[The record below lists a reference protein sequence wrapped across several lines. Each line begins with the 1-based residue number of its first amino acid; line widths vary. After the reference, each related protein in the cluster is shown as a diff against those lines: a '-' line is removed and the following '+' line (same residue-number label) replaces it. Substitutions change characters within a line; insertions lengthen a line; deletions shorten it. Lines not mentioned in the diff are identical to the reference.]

1 MDRLPEDVLGEVL
14 RRIPPHSLAVC
25 RCVCSAW
32 RAAVDIRRL
41 LLPHV
46 LPHSV
51 LDHCNGLILF
61 GYDHRRNLYVCNPA
75 TRRSQTC
82 QMIRAPSGKTRRLH
96 TMPSSE
102 DSEEWPPLLHTLQ
115 VFSSRTQQWEDK
127 IFVRCGPAGTVAE
140 VRLDSVEPVGY
151 GPQLRYAEYWRGTL
165 YVHMRGAYV
174 MRLPLLDNK
183 YQVIKTPPTTNIE
196 ESKHINPYLG
206 RSENGVHYATVKK
219 RELQVWA
226 LDESGGHKEWELKY
240 HVNLDVLT
248 CQIQSLRCYLEQ
260 LNRPWTISD
269 SDDEDEMGG
278 LEADSDDEDV
288 EEDQPQLAM
297 GWWANQLSR
306 VSSIQRGSVLGSSK
320 AQYLGSIRPNG
331 YYGSTTSL
339 YESFIYTPCL
349 VDSLTENDH

>member
-1 MDRLPEDVLGEVL
+1 MIDGTFRSIRNGH
-14 RRIPPHSLAVC
+14 RRG
-25 RCVCSAW
+25 W
-32 RAAVDIRRL
+32 N
-41 LLPHV
+41 
-46 LPHSV
+46 SV

-75 TRRSQTC
+75 TRRWAQL
-82 QMIRAPSGKTRRLH
+82 P
-96 TMPSSE
+96 
-102 DSEEWPPLLHTLQ
+102 PPLRQPRRKTFNRCSSFYYLAFDPSVSLHYT
-115 VFSSRTQQWEDK
+115 VFQIPDVPDDK
-127 IFVRCGPAGTVAE
+127 SPEWQNKEATHDAQFRGFGGMATPTAYAAAGTVAE

-288 EEDQPQLAM
+288 EEDQPVKNGDEQNVLEDQLVN
-297 GWWANQLSR
+297 GQYANYDEEDE
-306 VSSIQRGSVLGSSK
+306 V
-320 AQYLGSIRPNG
+320 
-331 YYGSTTSL
+331 
-339 YESFIYTPCL
+339 ESHVVMMMIF
-349 VDSLTENDH
+349 

>member
-75 TRRSQTC
+75 TR
-82 QMIRAPSGKTRRLH
+82 
-96 TMPSSE
+96 
-102 DSEEWPPLLHTLQ
+102 
-115 VFSSRTQQWEDK
+115 
-127 IFVRCGPAGTVAE
+127 
-140 VRLDSVEPVGY
+140 
-151 GPQLRYAEYWRGTL
+151 
-165 YVHMRGAYV
+165 
-174 MRLPLLDNK
+174 RLPLLDNK

-288 EEDQPQLAM
+288 EEDQPVK
-297 GWWANQLSR
+297 N
-306 VSSIQRGSVLGSSK
+306 
-320 AQYLGSIRPNG
+320 GSIRPNG